1 MKISQQN
8 SNKKKSLILLM
19 VKKIVSSDGWSSDVI
34 KKLIEAGVKS
44 TDLTFFFKNDYK
56 KILEFSL
63 KELNKINENRIKK
76 INIINLP
83 LNKRIKK
90 ILMMRINI
98 INEDKDFYKKTFYHL
113 MLPQNLKILKA
124 NLYRSVDNMWYIAGD
139 NSTDFNFYTKRIILA
154 TIYTNAL
161 HVLFN
166 HNFDQVEIN
175 IDNNLKKVSKIP
187 KIKERF
193 SFLKKNIPFFL
204 KGFFN

>member
-1 MKISQQN
+1 
-8 SNKKKSLILLM
+8 M

-34 KKLIEAGVKS
+34 KKLIEAGIKS

-98 INEDKDFYKKTFYHL
+98 INEDKEFYKKTFYHL

-175 IDNNLKKVSKIP
+175 IDKNLKKVSKIP

>member
-1 MKISQQN
+1 
-8 SNKKKSLILLM
+8 M